1 MENINRTPQAD
12 DTRIT
17 MRQATQPSGFTLA
30 RICCAVCL
38 LAMVIILFFQT
49 VPVFAASGNVYIYD
63 GAGLLTDSEEQEL
76 QNQLSGYSKD
86 RHYLIVTEN
95 DYMSGA
101 SSMHGEMD
109 ECYHEKFGDSDGV
122 AFIINM
128 SDRQLYTGGFGSCRQ
143 EFTSG
148 DARDV
153 TDNVYRYA
161 TNGNYYECLSE
172 AFSQINDVVENGFIL
187 RPMRYAVAI
196 LLGIFLGFFIMFIVM
211 VSSRKNRK
219 VAPVIPENI
228 GRTQFRAATFNGMI
242 NPVFLN
248 VVMHRTRRQSSSSSG
263 GSSGGGSSGGGFS
276 GGGSSS
282 SGGGHGF

>member
-1 MENINRTPQAD
+1 MENTNRTPQGD

-30 RICCAVCL
+30 RVCCAVCL

-63 GAGLLTDSEEQEL
+63 GAGLLTDSEKQEL

-86 RHYLIVTEN
+86 RNYLIVTEN
-95 DYMSGA
+95 DYMSAYGD
-101 SSMHGEMD
+101 MHAEMD
-109 ECYHEKFGDSDGV
+109 ACYHYRFGYDDGV

-128 SDRQLYTGGFGSCRQ
+128 SDRQLYSGGFGKCRD
-143 EFTSG
+143 EYTSG

-161 TNGNYYECLSE
+161 SNGYYYRCLSE
-172 AFSQINDVVENGFIL
+172 AFAQIDQVVSNGFII

-196 LLGIFLGFFIMFIVM
+196 LLGLFFGFFIMFIVM
-211 VSSRKNRK
+211 VTSRKNRS
-219 VAPVIPENI
+219 VAPAIPSDI
-228 GRTQFRAATFNGMI
+228 GETSFRSGVFYGHM

-248 VVMHRTRRQSSSSSG
+248 VVMHRTRRQSSSSSH
-263 GSSGGGSSGGGFS
+263 GSSGGGFS